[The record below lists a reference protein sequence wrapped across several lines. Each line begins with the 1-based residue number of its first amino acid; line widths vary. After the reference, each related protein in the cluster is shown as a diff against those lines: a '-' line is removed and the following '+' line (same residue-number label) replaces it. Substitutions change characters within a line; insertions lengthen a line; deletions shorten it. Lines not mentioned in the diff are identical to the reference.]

1 MRESRLWF
9 WHILSAIV
17 ILVLL
22 GVHMGTMHLGA
33 ILSSIGIGSRDPV
46 KSAEV
51 FHRSQQLTY
60 MVTYI
65 LLLGA
70 ALFHGLYGLRSML
83 FELSLS
89 KGMEN
94 MIGSVCAVAG
104 IVLFIY
110 GTYVAV
116 RVYQMPQI
124 LAIVKGGQP

>member
-33 ILSSIGIGSRDPV
+33 ILSSIGIGSPDPV

-51 FHRSQQLTY
+51 FHRSQQLIY

-89 KGMEN
+89 KSMEKA
-94 MIGSVCAVAG
+94 IGSVCAVAG

-116 RVYQMPQI
+116 SVYQMPQI

>member
-1 MRESRLWF
+1 VRESKYWF
-9 WHILSAIV
+9 WHILSAII

-22 GVHMGTMHLGA
+22 GVHMGTMHMGTL
-33 ILSSIGIGSRDPV
+33 LNSIGIGSGDPV

-51 FHRSQQLTY
+51 FHRSQQLIY

-89 KGMEN
+89 KGMERA
-94 MIGSVCAVAG
+94 IGGVCTVAG
-104 IVLFIY
+104 VVLFIY
-110 GTYVAV
+110 GSYVAV
-116 RVYQMPQI
+116 KVYQMKI
-124 LAIVKGGQP
+124 FLAQVKGV